1 LPYKELGFN
10 TLTAFLRSIPD
21 VIRMIG
27 NPNDGQ
33 TVILYPVFDSSTA
46 HIQKMVAE
54 QCKTKRRTKLRDTR
68 RDARTDGRK
77 SPRTPHRLY
86 PFCHRNNYPLTQTL
100 NPNNYLNQTLNRK
113 SLSKNTSL
121 FSHSLNGIY
130 VYLFFSYSIDN
141 CF

>member
-10 TLTAFLRSIPD
+10 TLTAFLRSISD

-54 QCKTKRRTKLRDTR
+54 QCKTKK
-68 RDARTDGRK
+68 GSKRK

-86 PFCHRNNYPLTQTL
+86 PFSHRNNYPLTQPLRQAL
-100 NPNNYLNQTLNRK
+100 NPNNQTQMNRK
-113 SLSKNTSL
+113 SRNPSL
-121 FSHSLNGIY
+121 FSHSFNGIY